1 MDNEIYII
9 KRTPWEYSDST
20 GEYLDDQGTFTR
32 DLKKVKVFNN
42 LNDVS
47 DYRRNLV
54 LSDYYRKHI
63 YQIIEL

>member
-9 KRTPWEYSDST
+9 KRTPWEYSDSI

-54 LSDYYRKHI
+54 YSDYYRTHI
-63 YQIIEL
+63 YQIIQM

>member
-1 MDNEIYII
+1 MEQEFYII
-9 KRTPWEYSDST
+9 KRIPWEYSDSL

-47 DYRRNLV
+47 DYRKYLV
-54 LSDYYRKHI
+54 YKDYNKTHI
-63 YQIIEL
+63 YQIIEM